1 MTKTSVKIILPL
13 LALAL
18 FLPLTAK
25 AFSVKSGNV
34 INVSQNETIDGN
46 LYAAGSTLVID
57 GQVKGDVI
65 CAGQAVSIS
74 GKVDGDVICAA
85 QSVNVTG
92 EVAGSVRVVGTNIN
106 VNNKVGR
113 NLNAFGAS
121 IILGSNAQVGMDMLV
136 GAAYVNVNGQVTG
149 NLHGGGAMIT
159 LNGPVGKDVAL
170 TLSAEKQ
177 TPLLTLTDKATIGGN
192 LNYTS
197 PIAAVI
203 AKPANIAGKVNY
215 SLPEVKDTYFANSM
229 MSSMATVWLWCKI
242 IGLFGAMLLGL
253 FLVLLFKD
261 KILVLADDMVARP
274 GQAIGYGALLLFVGP
289 VALLFLAMTMIGIPV
304 AFVLGLVWILI
315 MIMGKMMVA
324 MLAGL
329 LLMGR
334 YRHKPGKNSSKTET
348 KGNMILSMIIGV
360 AVTFA
365 LFIIPIV
372 GWILAVIAKMWGM
385 GIIWLMMKK
394 NCCK

>member
-18 FLPLTAK
+18 FLPFSAK
-25 AFSVKSGNV
+25 AFSVKSGNA
-34 INVSQNETIDGN
+34 INISQNETIDGN

-92 EVAGSVRVVGTNIN
+92 EVTGSVRVVGTDINI
-106 VNNKVGR
+106 NNKVGR
-113 NLNAFGAS
+113 NLNVFGAS
-121 IILGSNAQVGMDMLV
+121 VIMGSNTQVGMDMLV
-136 GAAYVNVNGQVTG
+136 GAAYANINGQIAG

-159 LNGPVGKDVAL
+159 LNGPVGKDVSL

-177 TPLLTLTDKATIGGN
+177 TPVLTLTDKAIVGGN

-197 PIAAVI
+197 PTVAVI
-203 AKPANIAGKVNY
+203 TKPANIAGKVNRT
-215 SLPEVKDTYFANSM
+215 LPQIKNYYRANSM
-229 MSSMATVWLWCKI
+229 MTGMASIWLWCKM

-253 FLVLLFKD
+253 FLILMFKD
-261 KILVLADDMVARP
+261 KILALADDMVARP
-274 GQAIGYGALLLFVGP
+274 GQAIGYGALLLIIGP
-289 VALLFLAMTMIGIPV
+289 IALIILAMTMIGIPV
-304 AFVLGLVWILI
+304 AFVLGLTWILI
-315 MIMGKMMVA
+315 MIIGKMMVA
-324 MLAGL
+324 MLTGL

-334 YRHKPGKNSSKTET
+334 YRQKKGKNDSRTET
-348 KGNMILSMIIGV
+348 KGNLILSMIIGV
-360 AVTFA
+360 TVTFA

-372 GWILAVIAKMWGM
+372 GWILALVAKMWGM
-385 GIIWLMMKK
+385 GIIWLAMKK
-394 NCCK
+394 SCCK